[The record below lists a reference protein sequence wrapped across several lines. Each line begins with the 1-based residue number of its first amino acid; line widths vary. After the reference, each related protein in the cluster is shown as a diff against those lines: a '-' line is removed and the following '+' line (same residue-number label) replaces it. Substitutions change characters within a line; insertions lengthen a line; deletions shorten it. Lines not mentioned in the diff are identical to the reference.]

1 MKDETIETIMNLCA
15 LYLKLGEVTMTSS
28 VIQVTKDYILRDN
41 VADQVFLREEI
52 LKKLLQEI
60 HSL

>member
-1 MKDETIETIMNLCA
+1 MKDKTIETIMNICA

-52 LKKLLQEI
+52 LKKLLQEL